1 MHDTP
6 RIILVAGARPNF
18 MKIAPLWREMHR
30 RADMLQPV
38 IVHTGQHYDHAM
50 SQVFFEQLEMPEP
63 DCYLDIGSGSH
74 AYQTAEV
81 MRRFETLVEKQSPAL
96 VVVVGDVNSTIAAAM
111 TAVKMHVPV
120 AHVEA
125 GLRSFD
131 RTMPEETNRI
141 LTDRISTLLFVT
153 EPAAVTNLKNEGVDA
168 QQTHLVGNVMIDE
181 LSRNMERIRAS
192 DATERLGLADKHYG
206 LATMHRPANVDNE
219 TSLLAVLAALLA
231 AAERGVVVF
240 PVHPRT
246 RKNINAFGLRK
257 QFDAIPNLR
266 CIEPVGYLE
275 FMSLLAGSAYMLTD
289 SGGVQVEAAWLGKP
303 CITLRPSTEHVI
315 TIELGLNRLTEPEA
329 AAVNIA
335 LDWADAFD
343 AHGQPTPAV
352 WDGKASERT
361 VQIIAEFLSST

>member
-1 MHDTP
+1 MQDIP

-30 RADMLQPV
+30 LADMLHPV

-50 SQVFFEQLEMPEP
+50 SQVFFEQLEIPEP

-81 MRRFETLVEKQSPAL
+81 MRRFETLVEEQSPAL
-96 VVVVGDVNSTIAAAM
+96 VVVVGDVNSTIAAAL

-131 RTMPEETNRI
+131 RAMPEEINRI

-168 QQTHLVGNVMIDE
+168 GQVHLVGNVMIDE
-181 LSRNMERIRAS
+181 LSRNMERIQTH
-192 DATERLGLADKHYG
+192 DAADRLGLAGERYG
-206 LATMHRPANVDNE
+206 LATMHRPANVDDE
-219 TSLLAVLAALLA
+219 TSLRAVLAALCV

-246 RKNINAFGLRK
+246 RKNIDAFGLRE
-257 QFDAIPNLR
+257 QFDAIGNLR

-275 FMSLLAGSAYMLTD
+275 FMSLLVGSAYMLTD
-289 SGGVQVEAAWLGKP
+289 SGGIQVEAAWLGKP

-315 TIELGLNRLTEPEA
+315 TIELGRNRLTEPDT
-329 AAVNIA
+329 AAVGDA
-335 LDWADAFD
+335 LDWAEAFD
-343 AHGQPTPAV
+343 ARGQSTPTV
-352 WDGKASERT
+352 WDGQASERT
-361 VQIIAEFLSST
+361 VEIIAQFLSSA